1 MKEPEDKKQK
11 GQKGPKE
18 QRPATARKEGKGGKA
33 GAGKAESAE
42 DKAAKKGKGEP
53 QEKLPPSR
61 LAERYRKEIAPLLL
75 TQFGYSNRLEIPR
88 VTKVVVSMGIGK
100 AIENKNRIEHA
111 VRDLA
116 TISGQKPVVTK
127 SKQAISSFRLR
138 QAIPIGAMVTLR
150 RQKMYEFLDRL
161 ISVVIPRIKDFRGLN
176 RKMDGRGN
184 YSMGLSEQVVFPEIN
199 LDKIEFVQGMNITM
213 VTTASTDEE
222 GIALLEKMGLP
233 FKK

>member
-1 MKEPEDKKQK
+1 MKDPDDKKK
-11 GQKGPKE
+11 SQKGPKD
-18 QRPATARKEGKGGKA
+18 QKPPSARKEGKGGKG
-33 GAGKAESAE
+33 GAGKESAE
-42 DKAAKKGKGEP
+42 DKAAKKGRSEP

-61 LAERYRKEIAPLLL
+61 LAERYRNEIVPLLRS
-75 TQFGYSNRLEIPR
+75 QFGYGNPLQIPR

-138 QAIPIGAMVTLR
+138 QAVPIGAMVTLR